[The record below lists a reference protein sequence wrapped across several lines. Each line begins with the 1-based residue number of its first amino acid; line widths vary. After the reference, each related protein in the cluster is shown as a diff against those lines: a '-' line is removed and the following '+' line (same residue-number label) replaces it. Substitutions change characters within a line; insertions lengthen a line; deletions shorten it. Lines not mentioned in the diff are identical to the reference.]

1 MNAHAPTASRP
12 NLSQGAA
19 NVNWLLENFVR
30 DTHGVEQAIG
40 VSSDGLLMAV
50 AATMPRDEAEK
61 FAAVVSGLTSLAIS
75 ASNQLH
81 KGALSQVII
90 EFGGGYLVV
99 CAISGGSRLGVVTAA
114 DADLGLIGYEIT
126 MLAERVGAVLTP
138 ELITE
143 LKMSLQL

>member
-1 MNAHAPTASRP
+1 MNAPVQAPAGRQ
-12 NLSQGAA
+12 LSQGAA

-50 AATMPRDEAEK
+50 AATMPRDEADK
-61 FAAVVSGLTSLAIS
+61 FAAVVSGLASLAIS
-75 ASNQLH
+75 ASGQLN

-99 CAISGGSRLGVVTAA
+99 CAISGGSRLGVVTGAE
-114 DADLGLIGYEIT
+114 ADLGLIGYEIT